1 VYDGAGILTG
11 LAPMAAHPVATA
23 NIAVT
28 RLVLTDFRCY
38 ETLRLDLDSRPVILT
53 GPNGAGKTNLLEAV
67 SFLAPG
73 RGLRRARLGEI
84 GRRAPGIDPAAP
96 RDDGDGGIP
105 WAVSATVV
113 AAEETIDI
121 GTGVHAAHPNRRTVR
136 IDGNDALRQSALG
149 QWVRAVWLTP
159 DMDRLFSDGAS
170 DRRRFIDRL
179 VFGFDA
185 AHAESLTG
193 YERSMRER
201 TRLLRDGRD
210 GRIADPSWLA
220 ALEDRMARAG
230 VAAAAARLAF
240 VARMN
245 IACGLGVG
253 PFPAADLRMDGDIET
268 LLETL
273 PALEA
278 EDRVRD
284 RLAANRARDTEA
296 GRALY
301 GVHRGDL
308 ICRHVTKNIVA
319 RQCSTGEQK
328 ALLISIVLANMR
340 LQALERGIAPILLFD
355 EIAAHLD
362 EERREALF
370 DEICASGAQAWM
382 TGTDEALFAPLA
394 DRARYI
400 RISDAK
406 LDTKFDGAS

>member
-1 VYDGAGILTG
+1 MT
-11 LAPMAAHPVATA
+11 PQPVAAA

-28 RLVLTDFRCY
+28 KLILTDFRCY
-38 ETLRLDLDSRPVILT
+38 ESLRLDLDTRPVVLT

-73 RGLRRARLGEI
+73 RGLRRAQLSEI
-84 GRRAPGIDPAAP
+84 GRRESGVDPDGHDKAA
-96 RDDGDGGIP
+96 IP
-105 WAVSATVV
+105 WAVAATVTV
-113 AAEETIDI
+113 DGESVEI
-121 GTGVHAAHPNRRTVR
+121 GTGVVAVPPGVNQTNRRVVR
-136 IDGNDALRQSALG
+136 IDGADAPSQSALG
-149 QWVRAVWLTP
+149 EWVHAIWLTP
-159 DMDRLFSDGAS
+159 DMDRLFSEGAS
-170 DRRRFIDRL
+170 ERRRFIDRL

-185 AHAESLTG
+185 AHAESLSG

-201 TRLLRDGRD
+201 TRLLRDSRAGR
-210 GRIADPSWLA
+210 GADPSWLG

-230 VAAAAARLAF
+230 VAVAAARLAF

-245 IACGLGVG
+245 VACKLGVG
-253 PFPAADLRMDGDIET
+253 PFPAADLRIDGEIET

-273 PALEA
+273 PALDA

-284 RLAANRARDTEA
+284 HLAANRARDTEA
-296 GRALY
+296 GRATF
-301 GVHRGDL
+301 GAHRSDL
-308 ICRHVTKNIVA
+308 ICRHVAKNIAA

-394 DRARYI
+394 DRASYFRV
-400 RISDAK
+400 SDAQ
-406 LDTKFDGAS
+406 LNTLPHLNSLPHFNSLQ

>member
-1 VYDGAGILTG
+1 
-11 LAPMAAHPVATA
+11 MAAQPVTAA

-28 RLVLTDFRCY
+28 RLILTDFRCY
-38 ETLRLDLDSRPVILT
+38 ETLRLDLDPRPVVLT

-73 RGLRRARLGEI
+73 RGLRRARLAEI
-84 GRRAPGIDPAAP
+84 GRREASAVDNDAGV
-96 RDDGDGGIP
+96 P
-105 WAVSATVV
+105 WAVAATVIV
-113 AAEETIDI
+113 DGETVEI
-121 GTGVHAAHPNRRTVR
+121 GTGVQAQRINRRVVR
-136 IDGNDALRQSALG
+136 IDGADAPSQSALG
-149 QWVRAVWLTP
+149 EWIQAIWLTP
-159 DMDRLFSDGAS
+159 EMDRLFSDGAS

-193 YERSMRER
+193 HERAMRER
-201 TRLLRDGRD
+201 SRLLRDSRD
-210 GRIADPSWLA
+210 GRAADPSWLS
-220 ALEDRMARAG
+220 ALEDRMARAA
-230 VAAAAARLAF
+230 VAVAAARLAL

-245 IACGLGVG
+245 VACRLGVG
-253 PFPAADLRMDGDIET
+253 PFPAADLRMEGEIET

-296 GRALY
+296 GRAIF
-301 GVHRGDL
+301 GVHRSDL
-308 ICRHVTKNIVA
+308 ICRHVTKNIAA

-340 LQALERGIAPILLFD
+340 LQALENGIAPILLFD

-394 DRARYI
+394 GRARHF

-406 LDTKFDGAS
+406 IAATQ

>member
-1 VYDGAGILTG
+1 MT
-11 LAPMAAHPVATA
+11 PQPVAAA

-28 RLVLTDFRCY
+28 RLILTDFRCY
-38 ETLRLDLDSRPVILT
+38 ESLRLDLDARPVVLT

-73 RGLRRARLGEI
+73 RGLRRAQLSDI
-84 GRRAPGIDPAAP
+84 GRREAGVDPAGHDKAA
-96 RDDGDGGIP
+96 IP
-105 WAVSATVV
+105 WAVAATVTV
-113 AAEETIDI
+113 DGETVEI
-121 GTGVHAAHPNRRTVR
+121 GTGVVAAPPGGNQPNRRAVR
-136 IDGNDALRQSALG
+136 IDGADAPSQSVLG
-149 QWVRAVWLTP
+149 EWVHAIWLTP
-159 DMDRLFSDGAS
+159 EMDRLFSEGAS
-170 DRRRFIDRL
+170 ERRRFIDRL

-185 AHAESLTG
+185 AHAECLTG

-201 TRLLRDGRD
+201 ARLLRDSRGGR
-210 GRIADPSWLA
+210 GADPSWLG

-230 VAAAAARLAF
+230 VAVAAARLAF

-245 IACGLGVG
+245 VACKLGVG
-253 PFPAADLRMDGDIET
+253 PFPAADLRIDGEIET

-273 PALEA
+273 PALDA
-278 EDRVRD
+278 EDRVRFA
-284 RLAANRARDTEA
+284 LAANRARDTEA
-296 GRALY
+296 GRSTFGA
-301 GVHRGDL
+301 HRSDL
-308 ICRHVTKNIVA
+308 ICRHVVKNVAA

-382 TGTDEALFAPLA
+382 TGTDEALFTPLA
-394 DRARYI
+394 DRASYI
-400 RISDAK
+400 RVSDAQ
-406 LDTKFDGAS
+406 LNALSRPNALPYLNSLL

>member
-1 VYDGAGILTG
+1 MTAQ
-11 LAPMAAHPVATA
+11 PVAAA

-28 RLVLTDFRCY
+28 RLILTDFRCY
-38 ETLRLDLDSRPVILT
+38 ETLRLDLDARPVVLT

-73 RGLRRARLGEI
+73 RGLRRARLADI
-84 GRRAPGIDPAAP
+84 GRREARGDPAGEG
-96 RDDGDGGIP
+96 DDNGAAEIP
-105 WAVSATVV
+105 WAVAATVV
-113 AAEETIDI
+113 AGGETVEI
-121 GTGVHAAHPNRRTVR
+121 GTGARSASPEGGGPLANRRVVR
-136 IDGNDALRQSALG
+136 IDGADAPSQSALG
-149 QWVRAVWLTP
+149 EWVQAVWLTP
-159 DMDRLFSDGAS
+159 EMDRLFSEGAA

-185 AHAESLTG
+185 AHAASLTD
-193 YERSMRER
+193 YVRAMRER
-201 TRLLRDGRD
+201 TRLLRDGRG
-210 GRIADPSWLA
+210 GRADPSWLG

-230 VAAAAARLAF
+230 VAVAAARLAF

-245 IACGLGVG
+245 IACKLGVG
-253 PFPAADLRMDGDIET
+253 PFPAADLRMAGEIEA

-284 RLAANRARDTEA
+284 RLAANRARDAEA
-296 GRALY
+296 GRAIF
-301 GVHRGDL
+301 GVHRSDL
-308 ICRHVTKNIVA
+308 ICRHVAKNIAA

-328 ALLISIVLANMR
+328 ALLIAIVLANVR
-340 LQALERGIAPILLFD
+340 LQALETGIAPLLLFD

-362 EERREALF
+362 AERRAALF

-394 DRARYI
+394 DRAGYF

-406 LDTKFDGAS
+406 LVATQ